1 MISHTA
7 LLRISLNNVSCE
19 FPETI
24 LRVGPNSPIGWIRE
38 NILQIIPEH
47 SESRKKIL
55 LGLNF
60 YGYDFGG
67 ASGVQCKL

>member
-1 MISHTA
+1 MFLTF
-7 LLRISLNNVSCE
+7 C
-19 FPETI
+19 I
-24 LRVGPNSPIGWIRE
+24 LICRVGPNSPIGWIRE

-47 SESRKKIL
+47 SEKRKKIL

-67 ASGVQCKL
+67 ASGIQGKSTIHTILCN

>member
-1 MISHTA
+1 M
-7 LLRISLNNVSCE
+7 LLAENTFCNFTVI
-19 FPETI
+19 I
-24 LRVGPNSPIGWIRE
+24 YRVGPTSPIGWIRE

-47 SESRKKIL
+47 SEKRKKIL

-67 ASGVQCKL
+67 ASGIQGESHVQFSIQ